1 MALSNA
7 ERQRRYIARLK
18 ARAGVAQPQSPK
30 PKPDEPKTI
39 RADVVLPMGL
49 SRRLKAWCERHNIS
63 TAEGI
68 RRLVRERLDRDKDG
82 R

>member
-49 SRRLKAWCERHNIS
+49 SRRIKAWCEHIS